1 MSVMLTKFE
10 SKSNRVKG
18 LAFHPTQPL
27 LAAALHNGSVQLWNY
42 RMGVLVD
49 RFEEHEGP
57 VRGVAFHPSRALLA
71 TGGDDYKIKV
81 WDIRPQNR
89 RCLFTLHGHLDYVRT
104 VQFHHEMPWI
114 ISASDDQ
121 TIRIWNSTSRQCIA
135 VLTGH
140 SHYVM
145 SVQFHPKEDLIV
157 SSSMDQTVRVW
168 DISGLRKG
176 SPNQGGPSSAGGP
189 SGGNFETFDT
199 FSTVKHVLEGHDR
212 GVNFA
217 MFHHTLPLIISAGDD
232 RVIKIWRMSETKAW
246 EVDSCRGHF
255 NNVSSALFHPKHELI
270 VSCGE
275 DKTVRVWDLA
285 KRTAIQTFRRE
296 QDRFWVLAAHPNL
309 NLFAA
314 GHDSG
319 LIVFKLERERPA
331 FSVHQDSL
339 YYVRD
344 KYVRSY
350 DFNTGADIGLLSVRK
365 FGSPYVPPRT
375 LSFNPAERAVILTIN
390 SDGGLFELSN
400 LPQQGQGELKD
411 SSVDG
416 KKGTGQS
423 AIFVARNR
431 VAVLNKATQLIEV
444 RDLSNS
450 VVKSIKPPVST
461 NEIFYG
467 GTACLILSSPTVVV
481 LYDIQQQKTI
491 AEINSPPVKYVVW
504 SNDNSLV
511 ALMSKHTI
519 TIANKNF
526 SQHSLI
532 HETIRIKSGA
542 WDDAGVFIY
551 STLNHIK
558 YCLAQG
564 DHGVICTL
572 DNPVYLTRVKGKT
585 VYCLDRSARPR
596 TITFD
601 PTEYRFKLALLKN
614 NFEEMLYIIKT
625 STLLGQSIIA
635 YLQQKGFPEIALH
648 FVQDT
653 NTRFEL
659 AIECGNLDVAM
670 ETAKTINR
678 PDCWDRLAQ
687 QALKQGNHK
696 VVEKAYQQ
704 TKNFDKLSFLYL
716 ATGSTDKLS
725 KMQKI
730 ADARGDPMSRFHNAL
745 YAGDIQGRISVL
757 RDVGM
762 HPLAYLTAKTNGLDD
777 LAAEILEAAGL
788 TEGDVDDIPSFG
800 ASTLKPPPVIT
811 STTDLLW
818 PSLSTGESFFDR
830 ALVNGQFE
838 GGVEPAYVNGD
849 AANAAS
855 GSALDAWAKE
865 EEEDEIPDADEA
877 GWELE
882 ADGGE
887 FHDAQDGDGAGAGG
901 DLEEEL
907 GAGATPGPSETEL
920 WVRNSPLAADH
931 VAAGSFET
939 AMQLLNRQFGVVNF
953 PALKPLFISA
963 YRSSHTYLSPY
974 ASLPPLKL
982 HVRRNAGETGPSKV
996 LPVAFRSLQSLRS
1009 ELTEGFRFVSGN
1021 KLAEAQATFRSVL
1034 QSLLLVVLSS
1044 DEDAKQWRD
1053 TVTAAREYLLGV
1065 SIELERRRVA
1075 TEEPD
1080 NVSRQLELA
1089 AYFTQCQLQP
1099 AHLQIALRS
1108 AITAFAKANNQAHAA
1123 RFAKRLL
1130 ELKPDP
1136 KIVAQARQRIAAG
1149 DRNPRNAVEIAYDEF
1164 TPFEICAASY
1174 TPIYKGSPSVH
1185 CPYTDAAFLPQYK
1198 GSLDPLTE
1206 LTEIAAS
1213 ATGLPASW

>member
-57 VRGVAFHPSRALLA
+57 VRAVAIHPSRALLV

-114 ISASDDQ
+114 LSCSDDQ

-145 SVQFHPKEDLIV
+145 SAQFHPKEDWIV
-157 SSSMDQTVRVW
+157 SSSQDQTVRVW
-168 DISGLRKG
+168 DISGLRKT
-176 SPNQGGPSSAGGP
+176 SPNSGGPGGSSGSGP
-189 SGGNFETFDT
+189 GNFETFDT

-217 MFHHTLPLIISAGDD
+217 MFHPTLPLIISAADD

-331 FSVHQDSL
+331 FSVFQDNL

-390 SDGGLFELSN
+390 SDNGLYELTN
-400 LPQQGQGELKD
+400 LPQQAQGEVKD

-416 KKGTGQS
+416 KKGSGQS

-431 VAVLNKATQLIEV
+431 FAVLNKTTQLIEV

-450 VVKSIKPPVST
+450 VVKSIKPPVQT

-467 GTACLILSSPTVVV
+467 GTACLILSSPTAVV

-504 SNDNSLV
+504 SNDSSLV

-585 VYCLDRSARPR
+585 VHCLDRSARPR

-614 NFEEMLYIIKT
+614 NYEEMLYIIKT

-678 PDCWDRLAQ
+678 PDCWERLAQ

-716 ATGSTDKLS
+716 ATGSKDKLS

-745 YAGDIQGRISVL
+745 YAGDVEGRISVL
-757 RDVGM
+757 RDVGL

-788 TEGDVDDIPSFG
+788 TEADVDDVPTFA
-800 ASTLKPPPVIT
+800 ASTLKPPPIVT
-811 STTDLLW
+811 PTTDLLW
-818 PSLSTGESFFDR
+818 PSLSTGENFFDR
-830 ALVNGQFE
+830 ALANGQLE
-838 GGVEPAYVNGD
+838 GGAEPAYINGD
-849 AANAAS
+849 AAAA
-855 GSALDAWAKE
+855 GHSALDAWAKE
-865 EEEDEIPDADEA
+865 EEVHDEIDPEEG
-877 GWELE
+877 GWELD

-887 FHDAQDGDGAGAGG
+887 FQSALDGEEAVADV
-901 DLEEEL
+901 EEEL

-953 PALKPLFISA
+953 AVLKPLFLSI
-963 YRSSHTYLSPY
+963 YRSSHIYLSPY

-982 HVRRNAGETGPSKV
+982 HVRRNPSEASPSRV
-996 LPVAFRSLQSLRS
+996 LPVAARSLQSIRLDLS
-1009 ELTEGFRFVSGN
+1009 EGYRFLSGN
-1021 KLAEAQATFRSVL
+1021 KLAEAQVAFRSAL
-1034 QSLLLVVLSS
+1034 QALLLVVLSS
-1044 DEDAKQWRD
+1044 DDEAKQWRE
-1053 TVTAAREYLLGV
+1053 TVTMAREYLLGV
-1065 SIELERRRVA
+1065 SIELERRRIVE
-1075 TEEPD
+1075 EEPD
-1080 NVSRQLELA
+1080 NVTRNLELA

-1099 AHLQIALRS
+1099 AHMQIALRS
-1108 AITAFAKANNQAHAA
+1108 AINVFARANNQAHAA
-1123 RFAKRLL
+1123 RFARRLL

-1136 KIVAQARQRIAAG
+1136 KVVAQARQRIAAG
-1149 DRNPRNAVEIAYDEF
+1149 DRNPRNAVEISYDEF
-1164 TPFEICAASY
+1164 SPFEICAASF

-1185 CPYTDAAFLPQYK
+1185 CPYTDAAYLPQFK
-1198 GSLDPLTE
+1198 GTLDPLIQ
-1206 LTEIAAS
+1206 LTEIGAAAS
-1213 ATGLPASW
+1213 GLPASW

>member
-57 VRGVAFHPSRALLA
+57 VRGVDFHLSRALLV

-114 ISASDDQ
+114 ISTSDDQ
-121 TIRIWNSTSRQCIA
+121 TIRIWNSTSRNCIA

-145 SVQFHPKEDLIV
+145 SAFFHPKDDLVV
-157 SSSMDQTVRVW
+157 SASMDQTVRVW

-176 SPNQGGPSSAGGP
+176 SPNTGP
-189 SGGNFETFDT
+189 GNFETFDT
-199 FSTVKHVLEGHDR
+199 FSTVKYVLEGHDR
-212 GVNFA
+212 GVNYA
-217 MFHHTLPLIISAGDD
+217 VFHPTLPLILSAADD
-232 RVIKIWRMSETKAW
+232 RTIKIWRMSETKAW

-255 NNVSSALFHPKHELI
+255 NNVSSALFHPKYELI

-296 QDRFWVLAAHPNL
+296 HDRFWVLASHPNL

-331 FSVHQDSL
+331 FAVNGDTL
-339 YYVRD
+339 YYIRD

-375 LSFNPAERAVILTIN
+375 LSFNPSEKAIITTIS
-390 SDGGLFELSN
+390 SDNGIFELTP
-400 LPQQGQGELKD
+400 LPQQSQAEVKD

-416 KKGTGQS
+416 KKGSGQS

-431 VAVLNKATQLIEV
+431 FAVLNKASQLIEV
-444 RDLSNS
+444 RDLSNT
-450 VVKSIKPPVST
+450 VVKTVKPPVQT

-467 GTACLILSSPTVVV
+467 GTSSIILSSTASVV
-481 LYDIQQQKTI
+481 LFDLQQQKTI
-491 AEINSPPVKYVVW
+491 AEINSPPVKYVSW
-504 SNDNSLV
+504 SADNSMV

-519 TIANKNF
+519 TISNRNF
-526 SQHSLI
+526 TQSSLI

-542 WDDAGVFIY
+542 WDDSGVFIY
-551 STLNHIK
+551 STLNHVK
-558 YCLAQG
+558 YCLYQG

-585 VYCLDRSARPR
+585 VHCLDRSARPR

-601 PTEYRFKLALLKN
+601 PTEYRFKLALLRN
-614 NFEEMLYIIKT
+614 NYEEMLHIIKT
-625 STLLGQSIIA
+625 STLIGQSIIG

-670 ETAKTINR
+670 ETARTIDR
-678 PDCWDRLAQ
+678 PECWERLAQ

-696 VVEKAYQQ
+696 IVEKAYQQ

-745 YAGDIQGRISVL
+745 YAGDVAGRIAVL

-762 HPLAYLTAKTNGLDD
+762 HPLAYLTAKTNGLEE
-777 LAAEILEAAGL
+777 LAEEILEAAGL
-788 TEGDVDDIPSFG
+788 TADDVDDVPAFG
-800 ASTLKPPPVIT
+800 PSTLKPPPVVT
-811 STTDLLW
+811 QTTDLVW
-818 PSLSTGESFFDR
+818 PAVSAGENFFDR
-830 ALVNGQFE
+830 ALASGSLE
-838 GGVEPAYVNGD
+838 GIETPYTNGD
-849 AANAAS
+849 AAAGGS
-855 GSALDAWAKE
+855 SALDAWAQE
-865 EEEDEIPDADEA
+865 EADADIDPEEEGWELDVDAEEDEPSADINGDVEIPEDE
-877 GWELE
+877 
-882 ADGGE
+882 D
-887 FHDAQDGDGAGAGG
+887 
-901 DLEEEL
+901 L
-907 GAGATPGPSETEL
+907 GAGANPGVDETEL

-939 AMQLLNRQFGVVNF
+939 AMQLLNRQLGIVNF
-953 PALKPLFISA
+953 AQLKSLFLSV
-963 YRSSHTYLSPY
+963 YRSSHTYLSPV
-974 ASLPPLKL
+974 ASLPPLQL
-982 HVRRNAGETGPSKV
+982 HIRRNPTETSPGRV
-996 LPVAFRSLQSLRS
+996 LPIAVLSLKSVHAELS
-1009 ELTEGFRFVSGN
+1009 EGYRFVSGN
-1021 KLAEAQATFRSVL
+1021 KLAEAQTAFRSVL
-1034 QSLLLVVLSS
+1034 QSLLLIALTS
-1044 DEDAKQWRD
+1044 DNEAKLWRE
-1053 TVTAAREYLLGV
+1053 TVTAAREYLLAV
-1065 SIELERRRVA
+1065 SIELERRRIA
-1075 TEEPD
+1075 EEEPS
-1080 NVSRQLELA
+1080 NLRRILELA

-1099 AHLQIALRS
+1099 PHLQIALRS
-1108 AITAFAKANNQAHAA
+1108 AIGVFSKANNQAAAA

-1149 DRNPRNAVEIAYDEF
+1149 DRNPRNAVEITYDEF
-1164 TPFEICAASY
+1164 TPFEICAATY
-1174 TPIYKGSPSVH
+1174 TPIYKGSPSVR
-1185 CPYTDAAFLPQYK
+1185 CPYTDAAYLPEFK
-1198 GSLDPLTE
+1198 GKLDPLTQ
-1206 LTEIAAS
+1206 LTEIGAAAS
-1213 ATGLPASW
+1213 GLPAPW

>member
-18 LAFHPTQPL
+18 LAFHPSQPL
-27 LAAALHNGSVQLWNY
+27 LAAALHNGSIQLWNY

-57 VRGVAFHPSRALLA
+57 VRAVHFHLSRALLV

-114 ISASDDQ
+114 ISCSDDQ
-121 TIRIWNSTSRQCIA
+121 TIRVWNSTSRNCIA
-135 VLTGH
+135 ILTGH

-145 SVQFHPKEDLIV
+145 SALFHPKDDLVV
-157 SSSMDQTVRVW
+157 SASMDQTVRVW

-176 SPNQGGPSSAGGP
+176 SPNSGP
-189 SGGNFETFDT
+189 GNFETFDT
-199 FSTVKHVLEGHDR
+199 FSTVKYVLEGHDR
-212 GVNFA
+212 GVNYA
-217 MFHHTLPLIISAGDD
+217 MFHPTLPLIISAADD
-232 RVIKIWRMSETKAW
+232 RTIKIWRMSETKAW

-255 NNVSSALFHPKHELI
+255 NNVSTALFHPKHELI

-296 QDRFWVLAAHPNL
+296 NDRFWVLASHPNL

-331 FSVHQDSL
+331 FAVHQDSL
-339 YYVRD
+339 YYIRD

-350 DFNTGADIGLLSVRK
+350 DFNTGADLGLLSVRK

-375 LSFNPAERAVILTIN
+375 LSFNPAERAVLVTIS
-390 SDGGLFELSN
+390 SDNGLYEFTSV
-400 LPQQGQGELKD
+400 PQQSQGEVKD

-416 KKGTGQS
+416 KKGAGQS

-431 VAVLNKATQLIEV
+431 FAVLQKASQLIEV
-444 RDLSNS
+444 RDLANS
-450 VVKSIKPPVST
+450 VVKTIKPPVQT

-467 GTACLILSSPTVVV
+467 GTASLILSSTTSVV
-481 LYDIQQQKTI
+481 LYDIQQQKTL

-504 SNDNSLV
+504 SGDGALV

-542 WDDAGVFIY
+542 WDDSGVFIY
-551 STLNHIK
+551 STLNHVK
-558 YCLAQG
+558 YCLSQG

-585 VYCLDRSARPR
+585 VHCLDRSARPR

-614 NFEEMLYIIKT
+614 NYEEMLYIIRT

-670 ETAKTINR
+670 ETAKTIDR
-678 PDCWDRLAQ
+678 TECWERLAQ

-696 VVEKAYQQ
+696 IVEKAYQQ

-745 YAGDIQGRISVL
+745 YAGDVLGRISVM
-757 RDVGM
+757 RDVALY
-762 HPLAYLTAKTNGLDD
+762 PLAYLTAKTNGLDE
-777 LAAEILEAAGL
+777 LAQEILESAGL
-788 TEGDVDDIPSFG
+788 TEADVDDVPSFG
-800 ASTLKPPPVIT
+800 LSTLKPPPVVT
-811 STTDLLW
+811 ATTEMNW
-818 PSLSTGESFFDR
+818 PAVSTGQNFFDR
-830 ALVNGQFE
+830 ALANGSLE

-849 AANAAS
+849 AVAGAS
-855 GSALDAWAKE
+855 SALDAWAKDE
-865 EEEDEIPDADEA
+865 EIQDDLDPEEG
-877 GWELE
+877 GWELDADTGEYQGAEPVDE
-882 ADGGE
+882 AEMAVDQE
-887 FHDAQDGDGAGAGG
+887 D
-901 DLEEEL
+901 DLP
-907 GAGATPGPSETEL
+907 GSTPGTSEVEH
-920 WVRNSPLAADH
+920 WAGHSPLAADH

-939 AMQLLNRQFGVVNF
+939 AMQLLNRQLGIINF
-953 PALKPLFISA
+953 VELKPLFLSI
-963 YRSSHTYLSPY
+963 YRSSHTYLTPV
-974 ASLPPLKL
+974 ASLPPLQL
-982 HVRRNAGETGPSKV
+982 HIRRNPAETSLGRV
-996 LPVAFRSLQSLRS
+996 LPVVVRSLASVRV
-1009 ELTEGFRFVSGN
+1009 ELSEGFRLVSGN
-1021 KLAEAQATFRSVL
+1021 KLAEAQTVFRSVL
-1034 QSLLLVVLSS
+1034 RALLLVPLSS
-1044 DEDAKQWRD
+1044 DDEAKQWREL
-1053 TVTAAREYLLGV
+1053 VTAGREYLLGV

-1075 TEEPD
+1075 EEAPD
-1080 NVSRQLELA
+1080 NVRRNLELA
-1089 AYFTQCQLQP
+1089 AYFTQCKLQP
-1099 AHLQIALRS
+1099 PHVQIALRS
-1108 AITAFAKANNQAHAA
+1108 AVSVFTKANNQADAA

-1149 DRNPRNAVEIAYDEF
+1149 DRNPRNAVEITYDEF
-1164 TPFEICAASY
+1164 TAFEICAASY
-1174 TPIYKGSPSVH
+1174 TPIYKGSSAVY
-1185 CPYTDAAFLPQYK
+1185 CPYTNAAYLPEFK
-1198 GSLDPLTE
+1198 GKLDPLMQ
-1206 LTEIAAS
+1206 LAEIGATAS
-1213 ATGLPASW
+1213 GLPAPW

>member
-57 VRGVAFHPSRALLA
+57 VRGVAIHPSRALLV
-71 TGGDDYKIKV
+71 TGGDDYKIRV

-114 ISASDDQ
+114 LSASDDQ
-121 TIRIWNSTSRQCIA
+121 TIRIWNSTSRNCIA
-135 VLTGH
+135 ILTGH

-145 SVQFHPKEDLIV
+145 SAQFHPKEDLVV
-157 SSSMDQTVRVW
+157 SASMDQTVRVW

-176 SPNQGGPSSAGGP
+176 SPNAGPGGMGG
-189 SGGNFETFDT
+189 SGPGNFETFDS
-199 FSTVKHVLEGHDR
+199 FSTVKYVLEGHDR

-217 MFHHTLPLIISAGDD
+217 MFHPTLPLIISAADD

-296 QDRFWVLAAHPNL
+296 HDRFWVLATHPNL

-331 FSVHQDSL
+331 FSVHQDTL

-344 KYVRSY
+344 KYVRAF
-350 DFNTGADIGLLSVRK
+350 DFSTSSDIGLLGVRK
-365 FGSPYVPPRT
+365 FGSPYMPPRT
-375 LSFNPAERAVILTIN
+375 LSFNPAERAVLLTIS
-390 SDGGLFELSN
+390 SDNGLYELTS
-400 LPQQGQGELKD
+400 LTQQTQGEVKD

-416 KKGTGQS
+416 KKGAGQS

-431 VAVLNKATQLIEV
+431 FTVLNKTNQLIEV
-444 RDLSNS
+444 RDLANT
-450 VVKSIKPPVST
+450 VVKTIKPPVQT

-467 GTACLILSSPTVVV
+467 GTACLILSSTSSVV

-491 AEINSPPVKYVVW
+491 AEINSPPVKYAIW
-504 SNDNSLV
+504 SGDGQLV

-519 TIANKNF
+519 TVANKTF

-542 WDDAGVFIY
+542 WDDSGVFIY
-551 STLNHIK
+551 STLNHVK
-558 YCLAQG
+558 YCLSQG

-585 VYCLDRSARPR
+585 IYCLDRSARPR

-601 PTEYRFKLALLKN
+601 PTEYRFKLALLKHN
-614 NFEEMLYIIKT
+614 YEEMLYIIKT
-625 STLLGQSIIA
+625 STLMGQSIIA
-635 YLQQKGFPEIALH
+635 YLQQKKFPEIALH

-659 AIECGNLDVAM
+659 ALECGNLDVAM
-670 ETAKTINR
+670 ETAKAIDR
-678 PDCWDRLAQ
+678 PECWDKLAQ

-696 VVEKAYQQ
+696 IVEKAYQM

-716 ATGSTDKLS
+716 ATGSTEKLS

-745 YAGDIQGRISVL
+745 YAGDVEGRISVL
-757 RDVGM
+757 RDVGL
-762 HPLAYLTAKTNGLDD
+762 HPLAYLTAKTNGLEEI
-777 LAAEILEAAGL
+777 AAEILEAAGL
-788 TEGDVDDIPSFG
+788 TEADIDDIPDFG
-800 ASTLKPPPVIT
+800 PSTLKPPPVVT
-811 STTDLLW
+811 PTTNLNW
-818 PSLSTGESFFDR
+818 PIAPTGENFFDR
-830 ALVNGQFE
+830 ALANGTLE
-838 GGVEPAYVNGD
+838 GIEPTYANGD
-849 AANAAS
+849 AGAGTAA
-855 GSALDAWAKE
+855 SALDAWARE
-865 EEEDEIPDADEA
+865 EEIQDEEVNEE
-877 GWELE
+877 GWELDVD
-882 ADGGE
+882 AGE
-887 FHDAQDGDGAGAGG
+887 FQSAQGEETNAAE
-901 DLEEEL
+901 EEEL
-907 GAGATPGPSETEL
+907 GAGATPGVDETEL
-920 WVRNSPLAADH
+920 WVRNSPLAVDH
-931 VAAGSFET
+931 VAAGAFES

-953 PALKPLFISA
+953 APLKPLFLLI
-963 YRSSHTYLSPY
+963 YRSSHVYISPV
-974 ASLPPLKL
+974 ASLPPLKV
-982 HVRRNAGETGPSKV
+982 HVRRNPSESSPSRV
-996 LPVAFRSLQSLRS
+996 LPIAARPLQSIRI
-1009 ELTEGFRFVSGN
+1009 EMAEGYRFMLGN
-1021 KLAEAQATFRSVL
+1021 KLVEAHDIFRSVL
-1034 QSLLLVVLSS
+1034 HALLLVVISS
-1044 DEDAKQWRD
+1044 DEEAKLWRE
-1053 TVTAAREYLLGV
+1053 TVTSAREYLLGV
-1065 SIELERRRVA
+1065 SIELERRRV
-1075 TEEPD
+1075 TEQQPD
-1080 NVSRQLELA
+1080 NTKRQLELA
-1089 AYFTQCQLQP
+1089 AYFTHCQMQP

-1108 AITAFAKANNQAHAA
+1108 AINWFSKANNLAHAA

-1130 ELKPDP
+1130 DLKPDP

-1149 DRNPRNAVEIAYDEF
+1149 DRNPRNAVDISYDEY
-1164 TPFEICAASY
+1164 TVFEICAASY
-1174 TPIYKGSPSVH
+1174 TPIYKGSPAVR
-1185 CPYTDAAFLPQYK
+1185 CPYTDATFLPQYQ
-1198 GSLDPLTE
+1198 GSLDPLTQ
-1206 LTEIAAS
+1206 LTEIGAAAS
-1213 ATGLPASW
+1213 GLPAAW

>member
-57 VRGVAFHPSRALLA
+57 VRGVAIHPSRALLV

-135 VLTGH
+135 ILTGH

-145 SVQFHPKEDLIV
+145 SAQFHPKEDLVV
-157 SSSMDQTVRVW
+157 SASMDQTVRVW
-168 DISGLRKG
+168 DISGLRR
-176 SPNQGGPSSAGGP
+176 STPNQGGPGGVGP
-189 SGGNFETFDT
+189 ATGPASFEAFDT
-199 FSTVKHVLEGHDR
+199 FSTVKYVLEGHDR

-217 MFHHTLPLIISAGDD
+217 TFHPTLPLIISAADD
-232 RVIKIWRMSETKAW
+232 RTIRIWRMSETRAW

-255 NNVSSALFHPKHELI
+255 NNVSSAAFHPKHEII

-275 DKTVRVWDLA
+275 DKTVRVWDLT
-285 KRTAIQTFRRE
+285 KRTAIQTFKRE
-296 QDRFWVLAAHPNL
+296 HDRFWVLAAHPNL

-331 FSVHQDSL
+331 FAVHQDAL

-350 DFNTGADIGLLSVRK
+350 DFNSGSDVGLLSVRK
-365 FGSPYVPPRT
+365 FGSPYIPPRT
-375 LSFNPAERAVILTIN
+375 LSFNPAERAVILTIS
-390 SDGGLFELSN
+390 SDNGLYELTP
-400 LPQQGQGELKD
+400 LPQTVQGEVKD

-416 KKGTGQS
+416 KKGSGQS

-431 VAVLNKATQLIEV
+431 FAVLNKATQIIEV

-450 VVKSIKPPVST
+450 VVKTIKPPVQT

-467 GTACLILSSPTVVV
+467 GTASLLLSSSSSVV
-481 LYDIQQQKTI
+481 LYDIQQQKI
-491 AEINSPPVKYVVW
+491 LAEINSPPVKYVIW
-504 SNDNSLV
+504 NSDGSLV
-511 ALMSKHTI
+511 ALLSKHTI
-519 TIANKNF
+519 TIANKAF
-526 SQHSLI
+526 TQHSLI

-542 WDDAGVFIY
+542 WDDSGVFIY
-551 STLNHIK
+551 STLNHVK
-558 YCLAQG
+558 YCLSQG

-585 VYCLDRSARPR
+585 IHCLDRSARPR

-614 NFEEMLYIIKT
+614 NYEEMLYIIKT
-625 STLLGQSIIA
+625 STLMGQSIIA

-659 AIECGNLDVAM
+659 AIECGNLDIAM
-670 ETAKTINR
+670 ETARTIDR
-678 PDCWDRLAQ
+678 KDCWDRLAQ

-696 VVEKAYQQ
+696 VVEKCYQQ

-716 ATGSTDKLS
+716 ATGSTEKLS

-730 ADARGDPMSRFHNAL
+730 ADARADPMSRFHNAL
-745 YAGDIQGRISVL
+745 YAGDVAGRIAVL
-757 RDVGM
+757 RDVGLY
-762 HPLAYLTAKTNGLDD
+762 PLAYLTAKTNGLED
-777 LAAEILEAAGL
+777 LAAQILEDAGL
-788 TEGDVDDIPSFG
+788 TEADVDDVPSFP
-800 ASTLKPPPVIT
+800 ASTLKPPPIVT
-811 STTDLLW
+811 STSSLNW
-818 PSLSTGESFFDR
+818 PTVSTGDNFFDR
-830 ALVNGQFE
+830 ALANGVLDANIE
-838 GGVEPAYVNGD
+838 VPSSYANGD
-849 AANAAS
+849 AGAAS
-855 GSALDAWAKE
+855 SALDAWARE
-865 EEEDEIPDADEA
+865 EEVQEEIDPEEG
-877 GWELE
+877 GWELDAE
-882 ADGGE
+882 ANDDFKPDQAE
-887 FHDAQDGDGAGAGG
+887 EPAE
-901 DLEEEL
+901 EEEL
-907 GAGATPGPSETEL
+907 GAGATPGVSETEL
-920 WVRNSPLAADH
+920 WVRNSPLAVDH
-931 VAAGSFET
+931 VAAGSFDT
-939 AMQLLNRQFGVVNF
+939 AMQLLNRQLGIVNF
-953 PALKPLFISA
+953 ALLKPLFLSI
-963 YRSSHTYLSPY
+963 YRSSHTYLSPV

-982 HVRRNAGETGPSKV
+982 HVRRNPSESSPGRV
-996 LPVAFRSLQSLRS
+996 LPVAARSLQSIRA
-1009 ELTEGFRFVSGN
+1009 ELTEGFRAVSGN
-1021 KLAEAQATFRSVL
+1021 KLADAQGIFRSVL
-1034 QSLLLVVLSS
+1034 SALLLVVLSS
-1044 DEDAKQWRD
+1044 DDEAKQWRD

-1075 TEEPD
+1075 EQEPD
-1080 NVSRQLELA
+1080 NVQRNLELA
-1089 AYFTQCQLQP
+1089 AYFTHCQLQP
-1099 AHLQIALRS
+1099 PHLQIALRS
-1108 AITAFAKANNQAHAA
+1108 AIGVFAKANNNAHAA
-1123 RFAKRLL
+1123 KFARRLL

-1136 KIVAQARQRIAAG
+1136 KVAAQARQRIAAG
-1149 DRNPRNAVEIAYDEF
+1149 DRNPRNAVEITYDDF
-1164 TPFEICAASY
+1164 TPFEICAATY
-1174 TPIYKGSPSVH
+1174 TPIYKGSSTVH
-1185 CPYTDAAFLPQYK
+1185 CPYTNAAYLPEFK
-1198 GSLDPLTE
+1198 GKLDSLIQ
-1206 LTEIAAS
+1206 LTEIGAPAA
-1213 ATGLPASW
+1213 GLPAAW

>member
-27 LAAALHNGSVQLWNY
+27 LAASLHNGSVQLWNY

-49 RFEEHEGP
+49 RFDEHEGP
-57 VRGVAFHPSRALLA
+57 VRAVAMHPSRALLA

-89 RCLFTLHGHLDYVRT
+89 RCLFTLLGHLDYVRT

-121 TIRIWNSTSRQCIA
+121 TIRIWNSTSRNCIA
-135 VLTGH
+135 ILTGH

-145 SVQFHPKEDLIV
+145 SAHFHPKDDLIV
-157 SSSMDQTVRVW
+157 SASMDQTVRVW

-176 SPNQGGPSSAGGP
+176 QPSTSP
-189 SGGNFETFDT
+189 GNFETYDT
-199 FSTVKHVLEGHDR
+199 FSTVKYVLEGHDR
-212 GVNFA
+212 GVNYA
-217 MFHHTLPLIISAGDD
+217 VFHPTLPLILSAADD
-232 RVIKIWRMSETKAW
+232 RVIKIWRMSETRAW

-255 NNVSSALFHPKHELI
+255 NNVCGALFHPKHELI

-275 DKTVRVWDLA
+275 DKTIRVWDLA
-285 KRTAIQTFRRE
+285 KRSIIQTFKRDH
-296 QDRFWVLAAHPNL
+296 DRFWFLAAHPQL

-331 FSVHQDSL
+331 FAVHQDTL

-350 DFNTGADIGLLSVRK
+350 DFNTGSDVGLLSVRK
-365 FGSPYVPPRT
+365 FGSPYLPPRT
-375 LSFNPAERAVILTIN
+375 ISFNPAERAVILTIS
-390 SDGGLFELSN
+390 SDNGLFELSS
-400 LPQQGQGELKD
+400 LPQGVQGEVKD
-411 SSVDG
+411 SSADG
-416 KKGTGQS
+416 KKGPGSS

-431 VAVLNKATQLIEV
+431 FAVLNKATQLIEV

-450 VVKSIKPPVST
+450 TVKTIKPPVQT

-467 GTACLILSSPTVVV
+467 GTASLILSSTSTVV

-504 SNDNSLV
+504 SSDGSLV

-526 SQHSLI
+526 SQNSLI

-558 YCLAQG
+558 YCLSQG
-564 DHGVICTL
+564 DNGVICTL

-585 VYCLDRSARPR
+585 VHCLDRSARPR

-614 NFEEMLYIIKT
+614 NYEEMLYIIRT
-625 STLLGQSIIA
+625 SSLIGQSIIA

-653 NTRFEL
+653 STRFEL
-659 AIECGNLDVAM
+659 ALECGNLDVAM
-670 ETAKTINR
+670 ETAKTLDR
-678 PDCWDRLAQ
+678 QDCWERLAQ
-687 QALKQGNHK
+687 QALKQGNHT
-696 VVEKAYQQ
+696 VVERAYQQ

-716 ATGSTDKLS
+716 TTGSTSKLS

-745 YAGDIQGRISVL
+745 YAGDVESRISVL
-757 RDVGM
+757 RDVGL
-762 HPLAYLTAKTNGLDD
+762 HPLAYLTAKTSGLDD
-777 LAAEILEAAGL
+777 LAQEILEVAGL
-788 TEGDVDDIPSFG
+788 SPEDIEDIPQYGQTSL
-800 ASTLKPPPVIT
+800 APPPVVTDT
-811 STTDLLW
+811 STVNW
-818 PSLSTGESFFDR
+818 PSVPGGESYFDR
-830 ALVNGQFE
+830 ALASGNLE
-838 GGVEPAYVNGD
+838 TGVEPSYVNGD
-849 AANAAS
+849 ATTSAA
-855 GSALDAWAKE
+855 ALDSWAKDE
-865 EEEDEIPDADEA
+865 EQEDLDPEEG
-877 GWELE
+877 GWELD
-882 ADGGE
+882 AD
-887 FHDAQDGDGAGAGG
+887 DGDFNV
-901 DLEEEL
+901 DQIDEEVPEEEEL
-907 GAGATPGPSETEL
+907 GAGATPGVSEVEHWTK
-920 WVRNSPLAADH
+920 NSPLAVDH
-931 VAAGSFET
+931 VAAGSFDT

-953 PALKPLFISA
+953 EPLKPLFLSV
-963 YRSSHTYLSPY
+963 YRSSHVYLSPV
-974 ASLPPLKL
+974 ASLPPLPL
-982 HVRRNAGETGPSKV
+982 HIRRNIKESSLGKV
-996 LPVAFRSLQSLRS
+996 LPVAAKPLQAIRA
-1009 ELTEGFRFVSGN
+1009 ELVEGYRFMSGN
-1021 KLAEAQATFRSVL
+1021 KLVEAHNTFRSVL

-1044 DEDAKQWRD
+1044 DEEASSWREL
-1053 TVTAAREYLLGV
+1053 VTNAREYLLGV
-1065 SIELERRRVA
+1065 TIELERRRVA
-1075 TEEPD
+1075 EEEPND
-1080 NVSRQLELA
+1080 VQRNLELA
-1089 AYFTQCQLQP
+1089 AYFTHCQLQSS
-1099 AHLQIALRS
+1099 HLQIALRS
-1108 AITAFAKANNQAHAA
+1108 AIGVFAKANNHSSAA
-1123 RFAKRLL
+1123 RFARRLL
-1130 ELKPDP
+1130 DLNPDP
-1136 KIVAQARQRIAAG
+1136 RIAQLARQRIAAG

-1164 TPFEICAASY
+1164 TSFEICAASL
-1174 TPIYKGSPSVH
+1174 TPIYKGSPAVH
-1185 CPYTDAAFLPQYK
+1185 CPYTDAPYQPKYK
-1198 GSLDPLTE
+1198 GQLDVLTQ
-1206 LTEIAAS
+1206 LTEIG
-1213 ATGLPASW
+1213 ATVSGLPAPW

>member
-57 VRGVAFHPSRALLA
+57 VRGVHFHLSRALLVS
-71 TGGDDYKIKV
+71 GGDDYKIKV

-89 RCLFTLHGHLDYVRT
+89 RCLFTLHGHLDYIRT

-114 ISASDDQ
+114 LSTSDDQ

-140 SHYVM
+140 THYVM
-145 SVQFHPKEDLIV
+145 SAFFHPKDDLIV
-157 SSSMDQTVRVW
+157 SASMDQTVRVW

-176 SPNQGGPSSAGGP
+176 GSSSSGP
-189 SGGNFETFDT
+189 GNFETFDT
-199 FSTVKHVLEGHDR
+199 FSTVKYVLEGHDR
-212 GVNFA
+212 GVNYA
-217 MFHHTLPLIISAGDD
+217 VFHPTLPLILSAADD
-232 RVIKIWRMSETKAW
+232 RTIKIWRMSETKAW

-255 NNVSSALFHPKHELI
+255 NNVSSALFHPKSELI

-296 QDRFWVLAAHPNL
+296 HDRFWVLASHPNL

-331 FSVHQDSL
+331 FAVHNDML
-339 YYVRD
+339 YYIRD

-350 DFNTGADIGLLSVRK
+350 DFNTGSDIGLLSVRK
-365 FGSPYVPPRT
+365 FGSPYMPPRT
-375 LSFNPAERAVILTIN
+375 LSYNAMERAVITTISSDNGLYELT
-390 SDGGLFELSN
+390 S
-400 LPQQGQGELKD
+400 LPQQVQGEVKD

-416 KKGTGQS
+416 KKGSGQS
-423 AIFVARNR
+423 VIFVARNR
-431 VAVLNKATQLIEV
+431 FAVLNKATQLIEV

-450 VVKSIKPPVST
+450 VVRSIKPPVQT

-467 GTACLILSSPTVVV
+467 GTGCLILSSTSSVV
-481 LYDIQQQKTI
+481 LFDLQQQKSL
-491 AEINSPPVKYVVW
+491 AELNSPPVKYVVW
-504 SNDNSLV
+504 NTDSSMV

-519 TIANKNF
+519 TIAKRTF
-526 SQHSLI
+526 EDHSLI

-542 WDDAGVFIY
+542 WDDAGVFLY

-558 YCLAQG
+558 YCLPQG

-585 VYCLDRSARPR
+585 VHCLDRSARPR

-614 NFEEMLYIIKT
+614 NYEEMLYIIKT
-625 STLLGQSIIA
+625 STLIGQGIIG
-635 YLQQKGFPEIALH
+635 YLQKKGFPEIALH

-670 ETAKTINR
+670 ETAKAIDR
-678 PDCWDRLAQ
+678 PECWERLAQ

-696 VVEKAYQQ
+696 IVEKAYQQ

-730 ADARGDPMSRFHNAL
+730 ADAR
-745 YAGDIQGRISVL
+745 RIAVL

-762 HPLAYLTAKTNGLDD
+762 YPLAYLTAKTNGLEE
-777 LAAEILEAAGL
+777 LAEEILEAASL
-788 TEGDVDDIPSFG
+788 TAADVDDVPSFG
-800 ASTLKPPPVIT
+800 PSTLAPPPVVT
-811 STTDLLW
+811 DTTDLVW
-818 PSLSTGESFFDR
+818 PSVSAGENFFDK
-830 ALVNGQFE
+830 ALANGSLE
-838 GGVEPAYVNGD
+838 GGIEPSYTNGD
-849 AANAAS
+849 AAS
-855 GSALDAWAKE
+855 GALDAWAE
-865 EEEDEIPDADEA
+865 EEAHEDIDPEEGGWDLDADEP
-877 GWELE
+877 EESLV
-882 ADGGE
+882 
-887 FHDAQDGDGAGAGG
+887 HVNGD
-901 DLEEEL
+901 DVPEDEEL
-907 GAGATPGPSETEL
+907 GAGANPGVDETEL

-939 AMQLLNRQFGVVNF
+939 AMQLLNRQLGVVNF
-953 PALKPLFISA
+953 APLKPLFISV
-963 YRSSHTYLSPY
+963 YRSSHTYLSPI

-982 HVRRNAGETGPSKV
+982 NVRRNPAESSPGRV
-996 LPVAFRSLQSLRS
+996 LPVGVISLDSLRT
-1009 ELTEGFRFVSGN
+1009 ELAEGSRFVSQN
-1021 KLAEAQATFRSVL
+1021 KLTDAKTAFKSVL
-1034 QSLLLVVLSS
+1034 QSLLLVALTS
-1044 DEDAKQWRD
+1044 DAEAAQWRE
-1053 TVTAAREYLLGV
+1053 TVTSAREYLLGV

-1075 TEEPD
+1075 EEDPS
-1080 NVSRQLELA
+1080 NVRRSLELA
-1089 AYFTQCQLQP
+1089 AYFTHCELHPPQM
-1099 AHLQIALRS
+1099 QIALRS
-1108 AITAFAKANNQAHAA
+1108 AISVFAKANNQAHAA

-1136 KIVAQARQRIAAG
+1136 KIVATCRQRIAAG
-1149 DRNPRNAVEIAYDEF
+1149 DRNPRNAVEITYDEF
-1164 TPFEICAASY
+1164 TPFEMCAATY
-1174 TPIYKGSPSVH
+1174 TPIYRGSPSVH
-1185 CPYTDAAFLPQYK
+1185 CPYTNAVYMPQFAGK
-1198 GSLDPLTE
+1198 LDPLTE
-1206 LTEIAAS
+1206 LTEIGSAAS
-1213 ATGLPASW
+1213 GMPAPW

>member
-57 VRGVAFHPSRALLA
+57 VRGVAIHPTRALLV

-114 ISASDDQ
+114 LSASDDQ

-145 SVQFHPKEDLIV
+145 SAQFHPKEDLIV
-157 SSSMDQTVRVW
+157 SASMDQTVRVW
-168 DISGLRKG
+168 DISNLRKG
-176 SPNQGGPSSAGGP
+176 SPNSGGPGSSSNNA
-189 SGGNFETFDT
+189 GGNFETFDS

-212 GVNFA
+212 GVNYA
-217 MFHHTLPLIISAGDD
+217 MFHPTLPLIISAADD
-232 RVIKIWRMSETKAW
+232 RTIKIWRMSETKAW
-246 EVDSCRGHF
+246 EVDACRGHF

-331 FSVHQDSL
+331 FSTFQDTL

-375 LSFNPAERAVILTIN
+375 LSFNPAERAVILTIS
-390 SDGGLFELSN
+390 SDNGLYELTN
-400 LPQQGQGELKD
+400 LPQQAQGEVKD

-431 VAVLNKATQLIEV
+431 FAVLNKATQLIEV
-444 RDLSNS
+444 RDLANS
-450 VVKSIKPPVST
+450 VVKTIKAPVQT

-467 GTACLILSSPTVVV
+467 GTACLILSSTTSVV

-504 SNDNSLV
+504 SNDSSLV
-511 ALMSKHTI
+511 ALMSKH
-519 TIANKNF
+519 
-526 SQHSLI
+526 
-532 HETIRIKSGA
+532 IRGM
-542 WDDAGVFIY
+542 DDAGVFIY

-564 DHGVICTL
+564 DHGVVCTL

-614 NFEEMLYIIKT
+614 NYEEMLYIIKT

-678 PDCWDRLAQ
+678 PECWERLAQ

-745 YAGDIQGRISVL
+745 YAGDVQGRIAVL
-757 RDVGM
+757 RDVGL

-788 TEGDVDDIPSFG
+788 TETDVDDVPTFA
-800 ASTLKPPPVIT
+800 ASTLKPPPIIT
-811 STTDLLW
+811 TTTDLLW
-818 PSLSTGESFFDR
+818 PSLSTAESFFDR
-830 ALVNGQFE
+830 ALVNGQLE
-838 GGVEPAYVNGD
+838 GGVEPSYTNGD
-849 AANAAS
+849 AAGS
-855 GSALDAWAKE
+855 SALDAWAKE
-865 EEEDEIPDADEA
+865 EEEEEIDPEEG
-877 GWELE
+877 GWELD

-887 FHDAQDGDGAGAGG
+887 FTPAIEGEDAAVDA
-901 DLEEEL
+901 EEEL
-907 GAGATPGPSETEL
+907 GAGATPGPSEPDL

-931 VAAGSFET
+931 IAAGSFET

-953 PALKPLFISA
+953 PALKPLFLSQ

-982 HVRRNAGETGPSKV
+982 HVRRNTNESSPSRV
-996 LPVAFRSLQSLRS
+996 LPVAVRSLQSIRA
-1009 ELTEGFRFVSGN
+1009 ELAEGYRFVSGN
-1021 KLAEAQATFRSVL
+1021 KLTEAQATFRSVL
-1034 QSLLLVVLSS
+1034 ESLLLVVLSS
-1044 DEDAKQWRD
+1044 DEEAKQWRE

-1065 SIELERRRVA
+1065 SIELERRRVV
-1075 TEEPD
+1075 EQEPD
-1080 NVSRQLELA
+1080 NIQRNLELA

-1099 AHLQIALRS
+1099 PHLQIALRS
-1108 AITAFAKANNQAHAA
+1108 AIGAFAKANNQAHAA

-1149 DRNPRNAVEIAYDEF
+1149 DRNPRNTVEIQYDEF
-1164 TPFEICAASY
+1164 TPFEICAATY

-1185 CPYTDAAFLPQYK
+1185 CPYTDAAYLPEFK
-1198 GSLDPLTE
+1198 GTLDPLIQ
-1206 LTEIAAS
+1206 LVEIGAS
-1213 ATGLPASW
+1213 VSGLPASW